1 MVITDKGI
9 VAAGIA
15 DKTNAALK
23 SCGVEGV
30 LFDGVEPDPS
40 RRVVE
45 AAWDL
50 YTKEGCD
57 LVIGLGGGSAM
68 DTGKAVNILRF
79 NEGPILRFA
88 HGDEMKPAP
97 GLIVVPTTSGTGS
110 ELSDGLV
117 ISGDDG

>member
-1 MVITDKGI
+1 MDFRLVQNVKIVFGAGSLAQLGELVVSVGGKRPLVITDKGI

-23 SCGVEGV
+23 NCGVEGV

-50 YTKEGCD
+50 
-57 LVIGLGGGSAM
+57 S
-68 DTGKAVNILRF
+68 
-79 NEGPILRFA
+79 
-88 HGDEMKPAP
+88 
-97 GLIVVPTTSGTGS
+97 LIH
-110 ELSDGLV
+110 
-117 ISGDDG
+117 I